1 MKRKAIVIDNAQI
14 SSLMVNIKDRQTVL
28 NIMDLDHKEHRVVVL
43 PSDTIAE
50 VKDKV
55 NLQAHPIILSDLLLL
70 IKDDADTKLEDMA
83 MVKDCNL
90 VDGDKLE
97 LWSLECYAIMLKS
110 RIQTRAAI
118 AGMGAY
124 LQLWIDEV
132 PELRP

>member
-1 MKRKAIVIDNAQI
+1 MKRKATVFDNAQI
-14 SSLMVNIKDRQTVL
+14 SSLMANIKNRQTVV

-50 VKDKV
+50 VKAKV
-55 NLQAHPIILSDLLLL
+55 NLQAHAIIPNDALLL
-70 IKDDADTKLEDMA
+70 IKDDADMKLPDMA

-97 LWSLECYAIMLKS
+97 LWSLECYAIMLKY

-118 AGMGAY
+118 ARMGAY
-124 LQLWIDEV
+124 LEAMEILS
-132 PELRP
+132 